1 MIDLRSDT
9 VTMPTLGMRRLMVDA
24 EVGDDVYGEDPTVN
38 ELEQVACEIT
48 GKEAA
53 IFVCTGTMANQI
65 AIRLHTEPGDE
76 VLMHRLSHPFHHEAG
91 APAVVSGVTI
101 RPLEGDRGLLEAETI
116 EKALRPEVR
125 HMSRQRLVMVENTH
139 NHGGGSVYPVTRM
152 REISEL
158 ARRNEL
164 ALHIDGARIFN
175 ASIASGTPVA
185 EYAALADSISFCL
198 SKGLGA
204 PVGSML
210 CSTRQLIQKARRVR
224 HMLGGGWRQAG
235 ILAAAGIYALKNHIP
250 RLKEDHRRAS
260 ILADAIR
267 RNDNLRLLNAVETN
281 IVLFTTNRQG
291 AAPLDLKNYLRR
303 KEVLVSSI
311 GTDVL
316 RAVTNLCVKDEDIE
330 YAINML
336 NEYFSLR

>member
-9 VTMPTLGMRRLMVDA
+9 VTKPTLGMRRMMVDA
-24 EVGDDVYGEDPTVN
+24 DVGDDVYGEDPTVN
-38 ELEQVACEIT
+38 ELEQIACEIT

-53 IFVCTGTMANQI
+53 IFVCSGTMANQI

-101 RPLEGDRGLLEAETI
+101 RPLEGDRGLLDAETI
-116 EKALRPEVR
+116 EKALRPETR
-125 HMSRQRLVMVENTH
+125 HMSRQRLIMVENTH
-139 NHGGGSVYPVTRM
+139 NHGGGSVYPITRL
-152 REISEL
+152 REISEV
-158 ARRNEL
+158 ARRYEL
-164 ALHIDGARIFN
+164 ALHLDGARIFN

-210 CSTRQLIQKARRVR
+210 CSTRQLILKARRVR

-250 RLKEDHRRAS
+250 RLKEDHRRAA
-260 ILADAIR
+260 ILAEAIR
-267 RNDNLRLLNAVETN
+267 RNENLRLLNVVETN

-291 AAPLDLKNYLRR
+291 TSPLDLKNYLRR

-311 GTDVL
+311 GTDIL
-316 RAVTNLCVKDEDIE
+316 RAVTNLCVKDEDID
-330 YAINML
+330 YVVNML
-336 NEYFSLR
+336 DEYFSMR